1 MKKQKTKAGLVAMAL
16 CLAAGA
22 HAGVYSETKSAQAV
36 LAVAPAE
43 MPERAASFV
52 SHKQASAQSDA
63 AVGAM
68 KAAIALNPAGA
79 AAVLASIVKAAPATA
94 PEVTAA
100 AVAGLP
106 KQGSALAQIGA
117 KNAPAYAARISARLA
132 KQDPRN
138 GKRLAEAIAEIVPVA
153 TQEILLAADTASRP
167 ADRIPGAPS
176 EVTKALDSITV
187 GGAPYQGGNTVALN
201 TAGLSTENNNT
212 SRGYAA
218 P

>member
-1 MKKQKTKAGLVAMAL
+1 MAL
-16 CLAAGA
+16 VLCLTVAGA
-22 HAGVYSETKSAQAV
+22 QAGVYSETKNARVV

-68 KAAIALNPAGA
+68 KAAIALNPSGA
-79 AAVLASIVKAAPATA
+79 ASVLASIVKAAPATA

-106 KQGSALAQIGA
+106 KLSVTLAQVGA
-117 KNAPAYAARISARLA
+117 KNAPAYASRISARLA
-132 KQDPRN
+132 RQDPRN

-153 TQEILLAADTASRP
+153 SQEILLAADTASRP
-167 ADRIPGAPS
+167 VDRIAAAPS
-176 EVTKALDSITV
+176 DVTKTLDAVSQGSAFQPGTETPLAGNALT
-187 GGAPYQGGNTVALN
+187 QENGNT
-201 TAGLSTENNNT
+201 TRT
-212 SRGYAA
+212 YAK